1 MRNKTNK
8 KFRKLKKTKKQM
20 KKRRFKKNY
29 KKTQK
34 KGGVKDLIKILL
46 LGSIAMSVE
55 SGDNEYINKY
65 IMAVCAGNTCRST
78 MAQEQ
83 LIKILGTENYNIF
96 SRGVAVRNPGAAMA
110 PLSEAFSVAT
120 CEGDQACI
128 TRVKEHISTQF
139 DCEEVVKIL
148 RANLNATFLIIPM
161 DDNVADSIEKL
172 MSLCDMTDAERSRVS
187 VGFCD
192 EKSANVQD
200 PFFDKNQP
208 TEGNAYSNAANQIYH
223 SFYDVFGTEC
233 KIDKWEDTTDKF
245 GAPMISNK
253 PFQNSWP
260 GYTPDKVPKYYREY
274 NIKPS

>member
-8 KFRKLKKTKKQM
+8 KFRKLKKTRKTRKQM
-20 KKRRFKKNY
+20 KTRRLKKNY

-34 KGGVKDLIKILL
+34 KGGVKGLRGLISAGILL
-46 LGSIAMSVE
+46 LGSIVMRVA
-55 SGDNEYINKY
+55 GGGNEY

-96 SRGVAVRNPGAAMA
+96 SRGVAVRNPGAPMA

-120 CEGDQACI
+120 CEGDQGCI
-128 TRVKEHISTQF
+128 TRVKEHRSTQF
-139 DCEEVVKIL
+139 DCEEVVNIL
-148 RANLNATFLIIPM
+148 RSNPLATFLLIPM

-172 MSLCDMTDAERSRVS
+172 MSSCDMTAEERSRVS

-192 EKSANVQD
+192 EKSANIQD

-208 TEGNAYSNAANQIYH
+208 TEGNAYSNAANKIYH
-223 SFYDVFGTEC
+223 SFHEAYGTQCPLDEW
-233 KIDKWEDTTDKF
+233 KDTTDKF

-260 GYTPDKVPKYYREY
+260 GYTPDRVVQNY
-274 NIKPS
+274 